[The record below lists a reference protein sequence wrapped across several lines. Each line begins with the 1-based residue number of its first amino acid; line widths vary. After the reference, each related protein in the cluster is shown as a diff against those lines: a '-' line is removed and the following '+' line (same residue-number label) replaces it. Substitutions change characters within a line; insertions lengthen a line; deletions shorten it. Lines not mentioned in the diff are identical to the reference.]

1 MHGVFEEDEVEPV
14 ERRPDTEVTL
24 GPMLLLGLFFGLVLL
39 CGLCFGLGYS
49 MGSRGAREASTAVQ
63 QPGDPASSQAAGSLS
78 KPSAV
83 SQSIP
88 TPQTPAAEL
97 ASSGASSGVNP
108 TTTSQDSGST
118 SAGDAN
124 SAQPVVKPALP
135 AAATTP
141 VPTSVS
147 AQPALALKSAPATAL
162 MVQIATVSHQEDAD
176 VLVGALHKRGYAV
189 TARRDPVDNQFH
201 VRVGPFNSRNDA
213 NAMRQKLLRDGYNAI
228 VQP

>member
-1 MHGVFEEDEVEPV
+1 MHGVFDQNEVEPV
-14 ERRPDTEVTL
+14 KRRPDTEVTL

-49 MGSRGAREASTAVQ
+49 MGSRGTREASTPAQ
-63 QPGDPASSQAAGSLS
+63 QPGDQVSSQAAGSFS

-83 SQSIP
+83 AQITSP
-88 TPQTPAAEL
+88 PQPPATDL
-97 ASSGASSGVNP
+97 SSSSVNQG
-108 TTTSQDSGST
+108 TTSQDSGAT

-124 SAQPVVKPALP
+124 STPTIVKPALP
-135 AAATTP
+135 AAAITP
-141 VPTSVS
+141 VSAPTSG
-147 AQPALALKSAPATAL
+147 QPAPALKDASTEI

-189 TARRDPVDNQFH
+189 TARRDPIDNQFH
-201 VRVGPFNSRNDA
+201 VRVGPFGNRNDA
-213 NAMRQKLLRDGYNAI
+213 NAMRQKLLRDGYNAV

>member
-1 MHGVFEEDEVEPV
+1 MHEIFDEEEREPV

-49 MGSRGAREASTAVQ
+49 MGSHSTREASTST
-63 QPGDPASSQAAGSLS
+63 QPQGDPASSQAAGSLA

-83 SQSIP
+83 SQVVSP
-88 TPQTPAAEL
+88 PQPPAVDQ
-97 ASSGASSGVNP
+97 SSSGVN
-108 TTTSQDSGST
+108 QDPGSPAASST

-124 SAQPVVKPALP
+124 PAPPVVKPALS

-141 VPTSVS
+141 APVS
-147 AQPALALKSAPATAL
+147 AQSAPVLKSALSGAI
-162 MVQIATVSHQEDAD
+162 MVQIATVSQQEDAD
-176 VLVGALHKRGYAV
+176 VLVGALRKRGYAV
-189 TARRDPVDNQFH
+189 TARRDPADNQLH
-201 VRVGPFNSRNDA
+201 VRIGPFSNQNDA
-213 NAMRQKLLRDGYNAI
+213 NATRQKLLRDGYNAI

>member
-1 MHGVFEEDEVEPV
+1 M
-14 ERRPDTEVTL
+14 
-24 GPMLLLGLFFGLVLL
+24 
-39 CGLCFGLGYS
+39 
-49 MGSRGAREASTAVQ
+49 
-63 QPGDPASSQAAGSLS
+63 
-78 KPSAV
+78 
-83 SQSIP
+83 
-88 TPQTPAAEL
+88 
-97 ASSGASSGVNP
+97 NP

-147 AQPALALKSAPATAL
+147 AQPALALKSAPATAI

-201 VRVGPFNSRNDA
+201 VRVGPFSNRNDA
-213 NAMRQKLLRDGYNAI
+213 NAVRQKLLRDGYNAI

>member
-1 MHGVFEEDEVEPV
+1 MHGVFDQNEVEPV

-49 MGSRGAREASTAVQ
+49 MGSRGAREASTASQ
-63 QPGDPASSQAAGSLS
+63 QPGDQASSQAAGSLS

-83 SQSIP
+83 AQTTSP
-88 TPQTPAAEL
+88 PQPPATDL
-97 ASSGASSGVNP
+97 SSSSVNQG
-108 TTTSQDSGST
+108 TTSQDSGAT

-124 SAQPVVKPALP
+124 SGPPIVKPALP

-141 VPTSVS
+141 TPAPVS
-147 AQPALALKSAPATAL
+147 AQPAPALKDTPAAI

-189 TARRDPVDNQFH
+189 TARRDPIDNQFH
-201 VRVGPFNSRNDA
+201 VRVGPFGNRNDA
-213 NAMRQKLLRDGYNAI
+213 NAMRQKLLRDGYNAV